1 MEARIK
7 SALSIVVDVWEG
19 KNETY
24 SIDEFK
30 DKLVTLGE
38 NSSKN
43 LREDSPRNLRESF
56 IIFQDGVEKLKH
68 LEGCALKQPSS
79 STPQKT
85 TSLFQSKPLFEEAGK
100 RAKEAF
106 DDASLSIEDKITAS
120 KIHIAS
126 AILQH
131 LDNCELAI
139 RDLLRCLKELNSSVV
154 AEVKA
159 ESQNNLEDEILDN
172 VIHINGNL
180 ADFIFKHT
188 NKRMYVMEW
197 PLIQYGKQLIH
208 PFFFKNINEIT
219 ATSLPWYTTDLR
231 KNIDFF
237 YKKMIVNREGELLVF
252 DGNEL
257 QKLDRKSEKFRTWC
271 KGRLN
276 VENRQVKCMNVDENG
291 MVYLLLYGKDHPNG
305 NYVLKLCL
313 EDRIVQNCSLHF
325 LNDKNFSKIF
335 LAVTPNDKVIL
346 ATVKSSKRKRS
357 EINIYVCDSKGEL
370 INSFVQ
376 KVKHEP
382 VHNAMKSLSIASCEN
397 IAILAKSSG
406 RFYQL
411 IIFKLDKTFV
421 KKMKFHPQVKGINA
435 YTRVIY
441 TPFDNSIKGFYFK
454 EDKSQLVIE
463 TFSIE
468 TKKIKIKWSVIL
480 MNTGYCSEL
489 FDGLFRLVHHANG
502 KVALLSS
509 ESIIYIIKG
518 SSEHDAMEVNLKWK
532 ETKSSHA
539 DTSTTAVINSEP
551 SAQPRGGFSYR
562 QNKLLRLIDWIIF
575 ILWKLLLYKETKSSH
590 ADTST
595 TAVMN
600 SEPSEVTEIRQEE
613 PRNNEQENVQKAQRE
628 DLQQEL
634 LEEQQEDVP
643 PERTSSGS
651 HDATVVINVSENS
664 DLWEIAE
671 ILYPQWPEL
680 GRILGIP
687 EENIHKIC
695 SVIDKLPLEML
706 LKYKKTKGKNATA
719 NMLFEDLNA
728 FGRRQDECE
737 RTDQGCPR
745 QLKDEKKSTN
755 MDSQTH
761 TTEPEYVTNNKVF
774 KEMFLNDDYNIRDE
788 ILNTLQRFIWIN
800 GPVGIAVPNQEI
812 PYEHLFITVDKD
824 EKRLEDL
831 IKKGIDRKFGSEA
844 SRFIELRSSASKP
857 LKLKYYGHLRLS
869 NTSRDI
875 SDNICC
881 SCELTMFCR
890 KDENYFALTCA
901 HVGCVSHQ
909 EEVLE
914 RDFST
919 IIDIVHARNNN
930 DCNKYFYQP
939 PNCEQEKQLGAF
951 PCNTFSVFNGETDF
965 MCIPVGKKKDF
976 QRLCGDN
983 MENLALR
990 LKEMNKEVYERLRIG
1005 QGFVEVRT
1013 SNHTKGFISERS
1025 YLYFGKTSKKPIFKN
1040 AVKVKS
1046 NGSFLK
1052 KGDSGSLVY
1061 IKDRENVWQP

>member
-745 QLKDEKKSTN
+745 QLKDSLPGKLTDEENWHEHHATQQLPIESDLESFRSNVQAFQMLLLWKKEKGKDATRKKLADALISIGRPDLSEKILRGSNPTRIFKGSGYLN
-755 MDSQTH
+755 KIRSNEKFPDFSEP
-761 TTEPEYVTNNKVF
+761 TENVYESIRRNASIPHRHVPMTAMNEQEVSNNKVF
-774 KEMFLNDDYNIRDE
+774 QAELGYPTERKISC
-788 ILNTLQRFIWIN
+788 TLPSTIYEKLHPDNVVQDRID
-800 GPVGIAVPNQEI
+800 I
-812 PYEHLFITVDKD
+812 PDMNVTSLSPIQKSPDI
-824 EKRLEDL
+824 KRHHTCQS
-831 IKKGIDRKFGSEA
+831 IK
-844 SRFIELRSSASKP
+844 
-857 LKLKYYGHLRLS
+857 
-869 NTSRDI
+869 
-875 SDNICC
+875 
-881 SCELTMFCR
+881 
-890 KDENYFALTCA
+890 
-901 HVGCVSHQ
+901 
-909 EEVLE
+909 
-914 RDFST
+914 DFS
-919 IIDIVHARNNN
+919 IEDVCSLLRELNLKQYEDMFKKEQIDGRLLVDMNENMLIN
-930 DCNKYFYQP
+930 DCQMSPFHAMKLRKAVMNNWRP
-939 PNCEQEKQLGAF
+939 LI
-951 PCNTFSVFNGETDF
+951 
-965 MCIPVGKKKDF
+965 IP
-976 QRLCGDN
+976 
-983 MENLALR
+983 
-990 LKEMNKEVYERLRIG
+990 
-1005 QGFVEVRT
+1005 
-1013 SNHTKGFISERS
+1013 
-1025 YLYFGKTSKKPIFKN
+1025 
-1040 AVKVKS
+1040 
-1046 NGSFLK
+1046 
-1052 KGDSGSLVY
+1052 
-1061 IKDRENVWQP
+1061 